1 MFHVKAV
8 LATPCITHSI
18 NQSFRGQKFEVLI
31 EVSESWLVLPMLR
44 SNLLNNDVVP
54 DVGAD
59 WCPILAGVRN
69 QVEK

>member
-18 NQSFRGQKFEVLI
+18 NQPFRGEKLEVLV
-31 EVSESWLVLPMLR
+31 EVSESRLLLSVLRANHLD
-44 SNLLNNDVVP
+44 NGVVP
-54 DVGAD
+54 NMGAD
-59 WCPILAGVRN
+59 RCPILAGGRH